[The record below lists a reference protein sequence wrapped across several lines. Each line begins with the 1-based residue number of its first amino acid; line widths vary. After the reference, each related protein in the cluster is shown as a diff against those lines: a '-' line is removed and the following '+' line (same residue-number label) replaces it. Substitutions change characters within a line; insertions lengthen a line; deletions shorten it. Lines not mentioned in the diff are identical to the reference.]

1 MIKEG
6 QRGEGL
12 RKFNSS
18 LLSNKKFVRN
28 IKNHIATT
36 TIFLH
41 EENILDEEIR
51 WEYIKYEIRKFPIHF
66 SVSEAKKRNKEMKTL
81 ENKIK
86 TFEENLTNNE
96 SNDDLNVNAI

>member
-1 MIKEG
+1 M
-6 QRGEGL
+6 
-12 RKFNSS
+12 
-18 LLSNKKFVRN
+18 
-28 IKNHIATT
+28 
-36 TIFLH
+36 
-41 EENILDEEIR
+41 
-51 WEYIKYEIRKFPIHF
+51 KYEIRKFPIHF